1 MTNEKHGDIIEI
13 VNDQQSFLGG
23 IVLASEAVKKILEA
37 EAESEKKNA
46 EARKRRDEIINDASG
61 KSSLAV
67 QKRISE
73 ASSETA
79 RLKKELEK
87 KAAVYRKKAEET
99 CDEQISDIR
108 SAAEKN
114 MDKAIDAVIAQFF

>member
-1 MTNEKHGDIIEI
+1 MTNEKHGDIIET

-37 EAESEKKNA
+37 EAESEKKNT

-99 CDEQISDIR
+99 CDAQISDIR

>member
-1 MTNEKHGDIIEI
+1 MTNEKHGDLIET

-37 EAESEKKNA
+37 EAESEKKNT

-87 KAAVYRKKAEET
+87 KAAVYRKKA
-99 CDEQISDIR
+99 
-108 SAAEKN
+108 
-114 MDKAIDAVIAQFF
+114 